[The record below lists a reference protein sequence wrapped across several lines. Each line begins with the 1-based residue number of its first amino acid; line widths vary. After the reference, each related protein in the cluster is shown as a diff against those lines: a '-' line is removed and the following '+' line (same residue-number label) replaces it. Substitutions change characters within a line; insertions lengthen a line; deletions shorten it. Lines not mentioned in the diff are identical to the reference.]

1 MPNPF
6 SLMEALFRP
15 SGYHTEEEAW
25 RLEFDR
31 VDEGSNA
38 PGGAGPIDLESG
50 RVTVSVP
57 GSRAPAA

>member
-15 SGYHTEEEAW
+15 SGYHTEEENW

-31 VDEGSNA
+31 VDEGNNA
-38 PGGAGPIDLESG
+38 PGGTGPIDLDSG

-57 GSRAPAA
+57 GPPSAPA